1 MKKLLYFLVLFLFFS
16 SFAEKT
22 YAQQRE
28 SYNGADSRSWLS
40 DEYKRELPYGI
51 TAGLFVYYDA
61 VIPGRGGK
69 TIEAGVETLG
79 VKYPVNHGGGLAFNG
94 KINLKRWLAI
104 GLDLSISGSP
114 ETDITNIVYTGQ
126 TGITGK
132 YTRSMSLFTFSPS
145 IIFQYETK
153 RGESGFVPWA
163 GLGFTLYSNKITEKD
178 TTSGTEITT
187 EDLNNGLGFLF
198 QAGLRYNFKNNLYAG
213 ARLDYILMQQNSS
226 TTNINAHN
234 PVLNNVKVGIE
245 AGYRF

>member
-132 YTRSMSLFTFSPS
+132 YTRSISLFTFSPS

-178 TTSGTEITT
+178 TTSGTSMTT

-213 ARLDYILMQQNSS
+213 ARLDYILMQQNSA

>member
-69 TIEAGVETLG
+69 TIDAGVETLG

-114 ETDITNIVYTGQ
+114 ETDFTSIVYSGQ

-132 YTRSMSLFTFSPS
+132 LTRSMSLFTFSPS

-163 GLGFTLYSNKITEKD
+163 GLGFSLYANKITEKD
-178 TTSGTEITT
+178 TTSGTSMTT

-213 ARLDYILMQQNSS
+213 ARLDYILMQHNSS
-226 TTNINAHN
+226 NTYNNPHN

>member
-1 MKKLLYFLVLFLFFS
+1 MKKIFYFIVLFSIFGSFIEK
-16 SFAEKT
+16 SFA
-22 YAQQRE
+22 QQKSE
-28 SYNGADSRSWLS
+28 DDSANNRSWIS

-61 VIPGRGGK
+61 MIPGRNGK

-79 VKYPVNHGGGLAFNG
+79 VKYPVNHGGGISFNG

-126 TGITGK
+126 PGITGK
-132 YTRSMSLFTFSPS
+132 YTRNMSLFTLSPS

-178 TTSGTEITT
+178 TTSGTNIIT

-198 QAGLRYNFKNNLYAG
+198 QAGLRYNFKNNIYTGL
-213 ARLDYILMQQNSS
+213 RLDYILMQHNSS
-226 TTNINAHN
+226 NTYNNPHN
-234 PVLNNVKVGIE
+234 PVLNNVKFGIE